1 MSVLQPH
8 VNVNQIAEGAGRR
21 RGAQSQ
27 GTLWPACVMSWH
39 VGILMLFNA
48 AIKMRIK
55 SNCQLRRFH
64 RKHLYERNTLLWPG
78 RRQRL
83 DGRQAL
89 VGMLP
94 MLTGCWLRENG
105 NNFVKLQNLNVTCSN
120 LMRISER
127 LSPKQFSN
135 ISNVSNDILRAR
147 VTSVSPLCKLKQN
160 AHSIPKKGKET
171 RLIRDQTGA
180 LGEDS

>member
-1 MSVLQPH
+1 MSVLPLH
-8 VNVNQIAEGAGRR
+8 VNVNHIAEGTGREWR
-21 RGAQSQ
+21 SGGAQSQ

-105 NNFVKLQNLNVTCSN
+105 NNFFKLQNLNVTCSN
-120 LMRISER
+120 LMRIFER
-127 LSPKQFSN
+127 PSPRQFP
-135 ISNVSNDILRAR
+135 L
-147 VTSVSPLCKLKQN
+147 TSPMTFYERESLPL
-160 AHSIPKKGKET
+160 
-171 RLIRDQTGA
+171 A
-180 LGEDS
+180 LYVN